1 MKPRRPRAW
10 LVALLF
16 LAAAAR
22 LQADVDVSEYRASG
36 AVRSARESARLKQE
50 FERRRTEEETKARQA
65 EAESARRS
73 AEEEARRA
81 ARPWPVRLTE
91 ARCTLCHAAANYE
104 DIRHALPGWL
114 AVLLRM
120 RYFNLAPLD
129 WEETWI
135 IGRHLSETRPADAA
149 TALMEWTVAGTV
161 FASPILLYLW
171 STRRTRRSRK
181 KEP

>member
-1 MKPRRPRAW
+1 M
-10 LVALLF
+10 
-16 LAAAAR
+16 
-22 LQADVDVSEYRASG
+22 DVSEYRASG
-36 AVRSARESARLKQE
+36 AVRSQGESARLRQE
-50 FERRRTEEETKARQA
+50 FERRRAEEEAKGRQA
-65 EAESARRS
+65 EAESARRI
-73 AEEEARRA
+73 AEEQARRA

-91 ARCTLCHAAANYE
+91 ARCTLCHAATNYE
-104 DIRHALPGWL
+104 ETRHALPGWM

-149 TALMEWTVAGTV
+149 TALMEWSATGIVL
-161 FASPILLYLW
+161 ASPVLLYLW
-171 STRRTRRSRK
+171 TTRRTRRSRK